1 MALMKQYTEEELS
14 SIYEK
19 LPEKL
24 KEALFSTATSRNI
37 LNSCKRNDIPDE
49 KIGDVAEVIGYVLLG
64 LLPPEELEVSISQ
77 KTGIASEVSKDIV
90 REITRFILF
99 PLKDD
104 LIELY
109 SMTDRKERGTEIE
122 KNIEE
127 TKVKKIEEVPVTDI
141 NDSYR
146 EPIE

>member
-1 MALMKQYTEEELS
+1 MKQYTEEELS